1 MIKVVAKK
9 IVNEGKVEKV
19 IKLYEELVRETR
31 KEEGCI
37 KYELYQDEKDS
48 NILAVIEEWKDR
60 ECLNRHMSSEHF
72 VRIVP
77 MIRELT
83 SEKSDMNIYNKLI

>member
-9 IVNEGKVEKV
+9 LVNEGKVEEV

-37 KYELYQDEKDS
+37 KYELYQDEKDPRV
-48 NILAVIEEWKDR
+48 LAVIEEWESKDAL
-60 ECLNRHMSSEHF
+60 EKHMNSEHF
-72 VRIVP
+72 TRIVP
-77 MIRELT
+77 MIGELA
-83 SEKSDMNIYNKLI
+83 EKKKDMNIYNKLI

>member
-9 IVNEGKVEKV
+9 LVNEGKVEEV
-19 IKLYEELVRETR
+19 IELYEELVRETR

-48 NILAVIEEWKDR
+48 RILAVIEEWESKDAL
-60 ECLNRHMSSEHF
+60 EKHMNSEHF

-77 MIRELT
+77 MIGELA
-83 SEKSDMNIYNKLI
+83 EKKKDMNIYNKLI

>member
-9 IVNEGKVEKV
+9 LVNEGKVEEV
-19 IKLYEELVRETR
+19 IKLYEELVKETR

-37 KYELYQDEKDS
+37 KYELYQDEKDPRV
-48 NILAVIEEWKDR
+48 LAVIEEWESRDALEK
-60 ECLNRHMSSEHF
+60 HMNSEHF

-77 MIRELT
+77 MIGELA
-83 SEKSDMNIYNKLI
+83 EKKKDMNIYNKLI

>member
-9 IVNEGKVEKV
+9 LVNEGKVEEV

-37 KYELYQDEKDS
+37 KYELYQDEKDPRV
-48 NILAVIEEWKDR
+48 LAVIEEWESKDVL
-60 ECLNRHMSSEHF
+60 ERHMNSEHF
-72 VRIVP
+72 TRIVP
-77 MIRELT
+77 MIGELA
-83 SEKSDMNIYNKLI
+83 EKKKDMNIYNKLI